1 MLRKYFEVQDLH
13 WSRTSKL
20 DYLNLRHD
28 QVGDSILVGKDG
40 SPLVLL
46 VVVFLRPLIESYP
59 RVKDTFVIS
68 KEDLLSDD
76 IKSLDNMR
84 DFLKQHFL
92 EKCIFAVN
100 SENFE
105 LYGPLDLAK
114 KVTDLGKKGSQVNR
128 YKGLGEMNPVQLW
141 ETTLD
146 PNARYL
152 LQVKVENEGD
162 AEETFS
168 TLMGETVEYGRVF
181 IQENA
186 LKVSNLDVEGI

>member
-1 MLRKYFEVQDLH
+1 VLNIFLTKRRKKNILKIFST
-13 WSRTSKL
+13 SR
-20 DYLNLRHD
+20 
-28 QVGDSILVGKDG
+28 G
-40 SPLVLL
+40 
-46 VVVFLRPLIESYP
+46 
-59 RVKDTFVIS
+59 VKDTFVIS
-68 KEDLLSDD
+68 KEDLLSED

-84 DFLKQHFL
+84 DFLKQHFF

-114 KVTDLGKKGSQVNR
+114 KVNDLGKKGSQVNR

-168 TLMGETVEYGRVF
+168 TLMGETVEYRRAF
-181 IQENA
+181 IQDNA
-186 LKVSNLDVEGI
+186 LKVSNLDV